1 MVNYEQRALLGRR
14 FMSFVGACPV
24 VFSWVTSLTLQ
35 NLRFTASDFLA
46 LLHTCSRLQLLS
58 LTHCGS
64 GTDSILSIDAPDSS
78 LLALEIRACFYHTVD
93 LIRVPKL
100 ERLLCDLDNMAG
112 SFPTLRFG
120 YVPCLHHINL
130 SIIHLSYDYEN
141 PRQLSPAFSN
151 LRDIYLGRLGMF
163 GMAWTIFVLEA
174 APLLKKL
181 SMELCL
187 SSFAAMGPSETN
199 VSGETPKFEQYNLS
213 LLEMSGYGLGKNRQ
227 VMQYNRLIR
236 HRAVCLKRI
245 HFHEQCRYTKCK
257 VARCICQVNEAQRNL
272 LNQALTLGFSSPIE
286 ITIDQMLD
294 DISS

>member
-1 MVNYEQRALLGRR
+1 MPSLLPDRPLPAHHRRRPSQEQQYTPERLEFTIRTELPAAMVNYEQRALLGRR

-64 GTDSILSIDAPDSS
+64 GTNSILSVDAPDSS
-78 LLALEIRACFYHTVD
+78 LLAMEIRACFYHTVD

-120 YVPCLHHINL
+120 YVPCLHDIKL
-130 SIIHLSYDYEN
+130 SIIHLSHYYQN

-181 SMELCL
+181 SMEVR
-187 SSFAAMGPSETN
+187 GT
-199 VSGETPKFEQYNLS
+199 
-213 LLEMSGYGLGKNRQ
+213 
-227 VMQYNRLIR
+227 I
-236 HRAVCLKRI
+236 
-245 HFHEQCRYTKCK
+245 
-257 VARCICQVNEAQRNL
+257 
-272 LNQALTLGFSSPIE
+272 FSSLKFWTPAKVSPTYKLHGIYF
-286 ITIDQMLD
+286 I
-294 DISS
+294 